1 MKRKIVILLIVIL
14 FSISMFDSLAILAYA
29 HENRLNIK
37 DEYELTSEDQS
48 INDSEQNK
56 IDFRAGD
63 ITAPVLDVSSL
74 KVDKKE
80 VTVGDRIK
88 VSFKASDDISGIK
101 YAFIY
106 YKKPQTGKQE
116 GIIANYNSITGLYEG
131 EMYIDDTMESGK
143 WEMYYIYLED
153 NRGNEVCYY
162 NSSHD
167 LSAAEFKV
175 SGTSSDITAPVLD
188 VSSLK
193 VDKKEVT
200 VGDRIK
206 VSFKA
211 SDDISGI
218 KYAFIYYKKPQTG
231 KQEGIIAN
239 YNSITGLYE
248 GEMYIDDT
256 MESGKWEMYYIYLED
271 NRGNE
276 VCYYNSSHELSS
288 GNFNIIDEEN
298 DYEAIEGVTVVT
310 KNETWSNKTITGDV
324 YIGPDAVLQISGNVN
339 IYGNLYVLGALK
351 SYGGLNL
358 SGTLYGRSTS
368 FGGSPTLYNGTIVI
382 SGSNSIASMIM
393 TTYPVTDIPVRI
405 DEIEYSSA
413 NKISIKGAT
422 LKIADMYIDGELVN
436 LDYKGRFSLDN
447 IDTNGKDKITI
458 TFVTVFGN
466 TITREVDIPKSND
479 VNGDGVIDI
488 LDLSLIAKSYNKSK
502 SDSDWNSKFDLN
514 DDGIIDIFDLVS
526 ISKKI

>member
-1 MKRKIVILLIVIL
+1 MKKRGVLLLVVLLFILMFTDVSTIV
-14 FSISMFDSLAILAYA
+14 YA
-29 HENRLNIK
+29 TENETNLER
-37 DEYELTSEDQS
+37 S
-48 INDSEQNK
+48 INDTGRIDKNISENSNDKEK
-56 IDFRAGD
+56 IEDRAVD
-63 ITAPVLDVSSL
+63 ITAPILDISSL

-80 VTVGDRIK
+80 VSLGDSVK
-88 VSFKASDDISGIK
+88 VSFKASDDISGIQ
-101 YAFIY
+101 YARVW
-106 YKKPQTGKQE
+106 YKMPQTQKNKA
-116 GIIANYNSITGLYEG
+116 IMTSYNPDTGLYEG
-131 EMYIDDTMESGK
+131 SLTVDDSIESGK
-143 WEMYYIYLED
+143 WEVYAVKLED
-153 NRGNEVCYY
+153 YQENN
-162 NSSHD
+162 
-167 LSAAEFKV
+167 
-175 SGTSSDITAPVLD
+175 
-188 VSSLK
+188 
-193 VDKKEVT
+193 
-200 VGDRIK
+200 
-206 VSFKA
+206 
-211 SDDISGI
+211 
-218 KYAFIYYKKPQTG
+218 IYYYSTDYDLT
-231 KQEGIIAN
+231 A
-239 YNSITGLYE
+239 
-248 GEMYIDDT
+248 
-256 MESGKWEMYYIYLED
+256 
-271 NRGNE
+271 
-276 VCYYNSSHELSS
+276 
-288 GNFNIIDEEN
+288 GNFNVKDSDN
-298 DYEAIEGVTVVT
+298 SYEAIEGVTVVT

-422 LKIADMYIDGELVN
+422 LKIVDMYIDGELVN